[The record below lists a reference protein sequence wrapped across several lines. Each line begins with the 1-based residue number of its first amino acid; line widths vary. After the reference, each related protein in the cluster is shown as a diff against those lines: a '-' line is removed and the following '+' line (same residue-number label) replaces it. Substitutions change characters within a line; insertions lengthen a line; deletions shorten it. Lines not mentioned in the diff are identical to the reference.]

1 MIDKSFNASSSTVVE
16 NPLKYHIRG
25 CTSGIQYRLW
35 DRTLLFPAALI
46 TASASGIWVGV
57 WEGRG
62 NWNWN
67 WNWMLV
73 VNVIVWLWLGLG
85 WVHRLG
91 PRVWLGWMFCEM
103 AVIICLNIPNFCSR
117 NAKEFFGKRRDLS
130 NTRHNWPPN
139 FQKYWFVNYMFIHSH
154 WLAQKHHF

>member
-103 AVIICLNIPNFCSR
+103 AVIICLNIFVHEMPKNFLEKGGTCQTQGTIGHRIFKNIDSWTICSFTVIGWH
-117 NAKEFFGKRRDLS
+117 K
-130 NTRHNWPPN
+130 NTI
-139 FQKYWFVNYMFIHSH
+139 FS
-154 WLAQKHHF
+154 